1 MSKAWNLFSTWLKK
15 HLRKQLLAGVL
26 VIVPLYITILIL
38 VWIFDYVDDILQ
50 PVIKSIAGYPIHGV
64 GFGITLVIIYIAGA
78 VASSVG
84 GKALIRFGESIVAR
98 VPIVRMV
105 YSGLK
110 QIVESFSSSDRT
122 SFMQVVLIEFPR
134 KGMRTIG
141 FITNESTDKA
151 GKKLLN
157 VFVPT
162 TPNPTSGFLQI
173 VEESEVIRTN
183 MKVDDAIM
191 MIVSAGRMSHKEI
204 HKRLSEE
211 T

>member
-1 MSKAWNLFSTWLKK
+1 MKSAWNSIWAWLLKI
-15 HLRKQLLAGVL
+15 LRKYFLAGIL
-26 VIVPLYITILIL
+26 VIVPLYITVTIL
-38 VWIFDYVDDILQ
+38 VWIFNYVDDILQ
-50 PVIKSIAGYPIHGV
+50 PIINTIAGRHLPGV
-64 GFGITLVIIYIAGA
+64 GFAITLIIIYIAGA

-84 GKALIRFGESIVAR
+84 GKAAIRFGESIVAR

-110 QIVESFSSSDRT
+110 QIVESFSTSDRKN
-122 SFMQVVLIEFPR
+122 FMQVVLIEFPR

-141 FITNESTDKA
+141 FITNESSDKT

-191 MIVSAGRMSHKEI
+191 VIVSAGRMSHKEI